1 MARRKYKTLTPEV
14 VAETAL
20 HHLIEKI
27 PEMQANYSRA
37 MSEFAI
43 SPEAQGRYRAGVS
56 QWISIMRLPEI
67 RAEISRAISRAKEEL
82 KRRIVVAPRVPVAV
96 PAR

>member
-1 MARRKYKTLTPEV
+1 MARRRYKLLTPEMI
-14 VAETAL
+14 AETAL
-20 HHLIEKI
+20 NHLLEKI

-37 MSEFAI
+37 MSEFAMN
-43 SPEAQGRYRAGVS
+43 PEAQGRYKSGVA

-82 KRRIVVAPRVPVAV
+82 KRRIVVAPRVAVAV